1 MQGRCRNVAL
11 LTCPHVRLILHQG
24 WRSFSHGGAR
34 QAAGSRGYVESTAGK
49 WAFSQCAAK
58 VIAKRHV
65 TPAIRVLTFHL
76 RNYLVIELIA
86 VVAPAPDGGA
96 LDQGAYMGKRADFLV
111 TFERD
116 ELVAL
121 QRFFSLFSSP
131 GAFAVAPHSPELLSQ
146 ALRAMQADI
155 SQACIDMGTDDAG
168 DAGDLPV
175 HLSLDE
181 DEARA
186 ASQAFK
192 KLKVSELEVA
202 FGDEDGPTDAS
213 LALWKMLDV
222 LGNDSFRL

>member
-1 MQGRCRNVAL
+1 
-11 LTCPHVRLILHQG
+11 
-24 WRSFSHGGAR
+24 
-34 QAAGSRGYVESTAGK
+34 
-49 WAFSQCAAK
+49 
-58 VIAKRHV
+58 
-65 TPAIRVLTFHL
+65 
-76 RNYLVIELIA
+76 
-86 VVAPAPDGGA
+86 
-96 LDQGAYMGKRADFLV
+96 MGKRADFLV

-131 GAFAVAPHSPELLSQ
+131 GAFAVAPHSPELLSK
-146 ALRAMQADI
+146 ALLAMQADI
-155 SQACIDMGTDDAG
+155 SKACTDMAADGA
-168 DAGDLPV
+168 ADLPV

-181 DEARA
+181 DEALA

-222 LGNDSFRL
+222 LGNDSVRL